1 MPITELLEK
10 NAQMYGDEV
19 SLVEINPKAMEH
31 AKVTWREYS
40 LIETNPM
47 EAGRTEITWKEFDKR
62 SNRFANLLLSR
73 GIKKGDKVAI
83 TVLNGCRYTSVY

>member
-31 AKVTWREYS
+31 AKVTWSLSDTALSSWFYAESTEHTRRQTDGIRTQS
-40 LIETNPM
+40 LILP
-47 EAGRTEITWKEFDKR
+47 
-62 SNRFANLLLSR
+62 
-73 GIKKGDKVAI
+73 
-83 TVLNGCRYTSVY
+83 VL

>member
-47 EAGRTEITWKEFDKR
+47 VLKKATR
-62 SNRFANLLLSR
+62 LLYFL
-73 GIKKGDKVAI
+73 
-83 TVLNGCRYTSVY
+83 

>member
-31 AKVTWREYS
+31 GENT
-40 LIETNPM
+40 
-47 EAGRTEITWKEFDKR
+47 
-62 SNRFANLLLSR
+62 LLSKQTLWR
-73 GIKKGDKVAI
+73 QV
-83 TVLNGCRYTSVY
+83 VPR

>member
-1 MPITELLEK
+1 
-10 NAQMYGDEV
+10 MYGDEV

-62 SNRFANLLLSR
+62 SNRFAN
-73 GIKKGDKVAI
+73 
-83 TVLNGCRYTSVY
+83 

>member
-47 EAGRTEITWKEFDKR
+47 E
-62 SNRFANLLLSR
+62 
-73 GIKKGDKVAI
+73 
-83 TVLNGCRYTSVY
+83 VLVQMK

>member
-31 AKVTWREYS
+31 AKVTWREY
-40 LIETNPM
+40 
-47 EAGRTEITWKEFDKR
+47 
-62 SNRFANLLLSR
+62 LSYR
-73 GIKKGDKVAI
+73 NKPYGGQV
-83 TVLNGCRYTSVY
+83 VPR

>member
-31 AKVTWREYS
+31 AKVTWREN
-40 LIETNPM
+40 T
-47 EAGRTEITWKEFDKR
+47 
-62 SNRFANLLLSR
+62 LLSKQTLWR
-73 GIKKGDKVAI
+73 QV
-83 TVLNGCRYTSVY
+83 VPR

>member
-31 AKVTWREYS
+31 AKVHGENTLLS
-40 LIETNPM
+40 KPNPM
-47 EAGRTEITWKEFDKR
+47 EAGRTE
-62 SNRFANLLLSR
+62 
-73 GIKKGDKVAI
+73 
-83 TVLNGCRYTSVY
+83 

>member
-1 MPITELLEK
+1 MTECLQRTPTRIKKGDIIKMPITELLEK

-47 EAGRTEITWKEFDKR
+47 EAGRTEITWKEFDK
-62 SNRFANLLLSR
+62 
-73 GIKKGDKVAI
+73 KVKTDLRI
-83 TVLNGCRYTSVY
+83 CF

>member
-31 AKVTWREYS
+31 AKVTWRR
-40 LIETNPM
+40 I
-47 EAGRTEITWKEFDKR
+47 
-62 SNRFANLLLSR
+62 LS
-73 GIKKGDKVAI
+73 
-83 TVLNGCRYTSVY
+83 Y

>member
-40 LIETNPM
+40 LIETNPYG
-47 EAGRTEITWKEFDKR
+47 GRSYRD
-62 SNRFANLLLSR
+62 NLER
-73 GIKKGDKVAI
+73 V
-83 TVLNGCRYTSVY
+83 

>member
-40 LIETNPM
+40 LSKQTLWRQVVP
-47 EAGRTEITWKEFDKR
+47 R
-62 SNRFANLLLSR
+62 
-73 GIKKGDKVAI
+73 
-83 TVLNGCRYTSVY
+83 

>member
-1 MPITELLEK
+1 
-10 NAQMYGDEV
+10 MYGDEV

-47 EAGRTEITWKEFDKR
+47 EAGRTEITWKEFDKKVKPIC
-62 SNRFANLLLSR
+62 NLLLSR
-73 GIKKGDKVAI
+73 GIKKA
-83 TVLNGCRYTSVY
+83 TRLLYFL

>member
-47 EAGRTEITWKEFDKR
+47 GGRSYRD
-62 SNRFANLLLSR
+62 NLER
-73 GIKKGDKVAI
+73 V
-83 TVLNGCRYTSVY
+83 